1 MSKIEFPKDF
11 LWGGAVSAE
20 QIEGK
25 GVSPKGETVY
35 ERHFKDRPS
44 DFFHGI
50 GPDKVIDFTRHYK
63 EDIQLL
69 KKFKIN
75 SHRTSL
81 SWARIFPEGDYS
93 KPNMESVKLY
103 HDMIDEFKSNGIE
116 LMLTVYHFDM
126 PMYAMDK
133 GGFES
138 REVWEDF
145 TKYCAFIFEEFG
157 SKVKMWT
164 TMNEPL
170 VPVQCSYIAGIQ
182 YPFLK
187 DEQRAINAAYGIV
200 MSHAKVVNY
209 FNDVIKKKYPNNII
223 GGIFNSAIVY
233 PADKNNPEDVKAA
246 KYLDLYQFTGL
257 TDAMVGG
264 KWSPELVAWIKE
276 MDLYPQNFK
285 QEDIAELARVKLD
298 LVGLNFY
305 KPERAIAPDG
315 NAKNKF
321 EKYFKPYDM
330 PGKRENKF
338 RGWEIYPEALHDTMK
353 VMYERYGK
361 DKKYMLTEYG
371 MGVEN
376 EGIFRDKETGEI
388 NDNYRVAFMKEHL
401 HQLNRL
407 MTTTDINVI
416 GAHCWATFD
425 CWSWNNSFKN
435 RYGLFEVNL
444 DTMKRT
450 PKASA
455 HFMKEVVENHGFDD
469 DYKPMEEYM
478 DFDKLEFSES
488 VKA

>member
-1 MSKIEFPKDF
+1 MKKIEFPKDF

-20 QIEGK
+20 QTEGM
-25 GVSPKGETVY
+25 GASPKGETVY
-35 ERHFKDRPS
+35 ERHYKDRPK
-44 DFFHGI
+44 DFFGGI
-50 GPDKVIDFTRHYK
+50 GPEKVIDFTNTYK
-63 EDIQLL
+63 EDIKLM
-69 KKFKIN
+69 KKFGIN
-75 SHRTSL
+75 SHRTSI
-81 SWARIFPEGDYS
+81 SWARVFPDGNYD
-93 KPNMESVKLY
+93 KPNAESVKLY
-103 HDMIDEFKSNGIE
+103 HDIIDEFNKNGIE

-145 TKYCAFIFEEFG
+145 VKYCAFIFDEFG

-170 VPVQCSYIAGIQ
+170 VPIQCSYIAGIQ

-187 DEQRAINAAYGIV
+187 DDQKAVNAAYGVV
-200 MSHAKVVNY
+200 MSHAMVVNH
-209 FNDVIKKKYPNNII
+209 FNEVVKKKYPQNMI

-233 PADKNNPEDVKAA
+233 PADENNPEDVKAA

-264 KWSPELVAWIKE
+264 YWKDELVEWIKD
-276 MDLYPQNFK
+276 MDLFPQNWDEK
-285 QEDIAELARVKLD
+285 DRETLSKIKLD

-305 KPERAIAPDG
+305 APQRAIAPKG
-315 NAKNKF
+315 KAKNKF
-321 EKYFKPYDM
+321 EEYFTPYNM
-330 PGKRENKF
+330 PGRRENKF

-376 EGIFRDKETGEI
+376 EAIFRDEKTGEI

-401 HQLNRL
+401 HQLNKL

-425 CWSWNNSFKN
+425 CWSWNNAFKN
-435 RYGLFEVNL
+435 RYGLFEV
-444 DTMKRT
+444 DIKTMKRT

-455 HFMKEVVENHGFDD
+455 HFMQSLVKEHGFND
-469 DYKPMEEYM
+469 DYKLMEEYM
-478 DFDKLEFSES
+478 DFDSLEFSES